1 MVDLSGHC
9 IDTEAFKI
17 PLPIKEAFGKTL
29 NPFLIA
35 LDFFH
40 LFFYRKENIHSI
52 SLMSPFKDMGGFQ
65 LLDLVIPELKS
76 HVIPYKF
83 KCSHWWKIHL

>member
-1 MVDLSGHC
+1 MRVLVDFSGHC

-35 LDFFH
+35 PDFFH
-40 LFFYRKENIHSI
+40 LFFFYRKENIHSI
-52 SLMSPFKDMGGFQ
+52 SLMSPFKVMM
-65 LLDLVIPELKS
+65 I
-76 HVIPYKF
+76 
-83 KCSHWWKIHL
+83 KCHILSV

>member
-1 MVDLSGHC
+1 MRVLVDFSGHC

-35 LDFFH
+35 PDFFH
-40 LFFYRKENIHSI
+40 LFFLQERKHIAH
-52 SLMSPFKDMGGFQ
+52 FQ
-65 LLDLVIPELKS
+65 L
-76 HVIPYKF
+76 
-83 KCSHWWKIHL
+83 KIQSVPALILT

>member
-1 MVDLSGHC
+1 MRVLVDFSGHC

-35 LDFFH
+35 PDFFH
-40 LFFYRKENIHSI
+40 LFFFTGKKTYIQFH
-52 SLMSPFKDMGGFQ
+52 
-65 LLDLVIPELKS
+65 
-76 HVIPYKF
+76 
-83 KCSHWWKIHL
+83 